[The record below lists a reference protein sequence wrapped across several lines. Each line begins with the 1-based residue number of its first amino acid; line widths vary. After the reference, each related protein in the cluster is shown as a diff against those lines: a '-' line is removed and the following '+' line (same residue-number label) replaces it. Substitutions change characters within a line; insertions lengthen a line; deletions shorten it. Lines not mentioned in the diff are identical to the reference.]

1 MVCMKSA
8 SAGKKKK
15 KHKKPHENQ
24 AAGFAAKNTWNK
36 ILVSLNQAQILTDFK
51 KPVILKAT
59 NKVLVFKIGILPILH
74 SFRMC
79 KDQRQAFFSAF
90 YIRHVGL
97 SIL

>member
-8 SAGKKKK
+8 SAGKKNYIY
-15 KHKKPHENQ
+15 HENQ
-24 AAGFAAKNTWNK
+24 AAGLAAKNTWNK
-36 ILVSLNQAQILTDFK
+36 ILVPLKQAQILSDFK

-59 NKVLVFKIGILPILH
+59 KKVLFFKAGFLPMLH

-79 KDQRQAFFSAF
+79 KEDQRQGFFSAF

>member
-15 KHKKPHENQ
+15 RYNENQ

-36 ILVSLNQAQILTDFK
+36 IPVSLKQAQILSDFK

-59 NKVLVFKIGILPILH
+59 KKVLFSKAGILPILH
-74 SFRMC
+74 SFRTC
-79 KDQRQAFFSAF
+79 KEDQRQGFFHCF
-90 YIRHVGL
+90 LH
-97 SIL
+97 